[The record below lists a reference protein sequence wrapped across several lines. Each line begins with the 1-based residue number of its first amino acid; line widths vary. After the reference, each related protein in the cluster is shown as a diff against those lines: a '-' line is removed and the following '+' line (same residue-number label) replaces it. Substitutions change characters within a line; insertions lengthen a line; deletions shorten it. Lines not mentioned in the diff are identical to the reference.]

1 MSLSRMSK
9 RERHLRKERA
19 RRDAKNERVHA
30 RIAQDRMRVV
40 RMADPKPTK
49 ERRKFLDRLRGALSG
64 GWFRKEKT
72 R

>member
-1 MSLSRMSK
+1 MSLSRPSK

-30 RIAQDRMRVV
+30 RIEQDRMRVV